1 LNRFIQ
7 AFDSKARSREDETEQ
22 TAVYTIL
29 AKAMGT
35 RLGELHA
42 LLAKPNENE
51 AFSAEKVTAK
61 DAASWAEGAI
71 AQINA
76 AIDVLAAIQG
86 TISPEVKASVDFV
99 LKQKSKFGAL
109 VQRLAKAGIGSLRTR
124 IHGDFHLGQILVVT
138 NDAYLIDFEGEP
150 SKPLNV
156 RRSKQSPMRDVAGLL
171 RSFHYAA
178 SAADIAY
185 SAGPS
190 VQNNDHKKVLSRF
203 VNDVSEHFL
212 TAYRKVEAS
221 SSPKWS
227 GEGNAESALLDL
239 FLLEKSAY
247 EICYEAANRPAWL
260 SIPLSG
266 FVDIIKRVLELTSE
280 AEHA

>member
-1 LNRFIQ
+1 
-7 AFDSKARSREDETEQ
+7 
-22 TAVYTIL
+22 
-29 AKAMGT
+29 MGT

-42 LLAKPNENE
+42 LLAKPNGNE
-51 AFSAEKVTAK
+51 AFSAEKATAK
-61 DAASWAEGAI
+61 DAASWAEGAS

-99 LKQKSKFGAL
+99 LKQKLKLGAL

-190 VQNNDHKKVLSRF
+190 VQNNDHRKVLSRF
-203 VNDVSEHFL
+203 VHDVSEHFL
-212 TAYRKVEAS
+212 TAYRKVEAA

-227 GEGNAESALLDL
+227 GEGNTESALLDL